1 MIMEDVKVVA
11 RSLMEFLD
19 KSPVNFLAVRTAKE
33 KLEAN
38 GFVELD
44 PREKWN
50 LNRGGKYY
58 MTKNSHL
65 WCRKVMQ
72 LPDSV

>member
-50 LNRGGKYY
+50 LNRGGKY
-58 MTKNSHL
+58 
-65 WCRKVMQ
+65 
-72 LPDSV
+72 